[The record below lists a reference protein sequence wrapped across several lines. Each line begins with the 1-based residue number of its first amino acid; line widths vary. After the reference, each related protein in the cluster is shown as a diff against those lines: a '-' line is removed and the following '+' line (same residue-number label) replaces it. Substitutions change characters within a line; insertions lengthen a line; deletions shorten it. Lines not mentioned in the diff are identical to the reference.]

1 MGVVL
6 FSAFLMSCP
15 VQCWESFVGQELYR
29 FLIIDFIFTL
39 LNTLFGELLWRLV
52 IYIQACLESLGSSL
66 ALKLVFTLSESIT
79 FYRLSF
85 FVHLISPVQ
94 VVF

>member
-6 FSAFLMSCP
+6 LSAFLMSCP

-29 FLIIDFIFTL
+29 FLIMDFIFTL

-52 IYIQACLESLGSSL
+52 IYIQACFESLGSSL
-66 ALKLVFTLSESIT
+66 VLKFHSQ
-79 FYRLSF
+79 RM
-85 FVHLISPVQ
+85 SP
-94 VVF
+94 

>member
-6 FSAFLMSCP
+6 LSAFLMFCP

-29 FLIIDFIFTL
+29 FLIMDFIFTL

-52 IYIQACLESLGSSL
+52 IYIQEYIKSLGSSL
-66 ALKLVFTLSESIT
+66 VLKLVFTLSA
-79 FYRLSF
+79 
-85 FVHLISPVQ
+85 
-94 VVF
+94 